1 MQDRTET
8 YDSLEMLK
16 SIALGRFDADG
27 IRDTLSKITTSLAKC
42 IGSSSCAIILNDNQ
56 DHHNEVF
63 GNSDFAPSPEITEHN
78 PLIDKVL
85 GTGNPDR
92 ATSDG
97 IVSICVPVKYGGEIY
112 GGIFAQVTAP
122 TEDTQCLLET
132 TGLYIAMAIQNVHL
146 AENAQQNEKLATAGK
161 TILNLS
167 HSVKNLL
174 QMVSGAAEVI
184 DLGLKTQQMD
194 RVQRSWDILN
204 PNLNRLRKFMLD
216 MLTYSKKRPLQVEIC
231 DFNKIIADS
240 IESLRAQ
247 LSKEMTPKINF
258 GIDRAIPAVRLD
270 GEMILEMAL
279 NIILNAI
286 EIVDEKNGVVS
297 VETHYLHD
305 KKAIELVV
313 VDNGKG
319 MDGEMKEKLFVPFES
334 GKAKMGT
341 GLGMAIAKQIIDR
354 HNGAIIVESE
364 VGKGTTMRVRLPV
377 DFVG

>member
-1 MQDRTET
+1 MQDRTEIS
-8 YDSLEMLK
+8 DSLEMLK
-16 SIALGRFDADG
+16 SIALSRFHADD
-27 IRDTLSKITTSLAKC
+27 IRETLSKITTSLAKC

-63 GNSDFAPSPEITEHN
+63 GNSDFSPSPEITEHN

-92 ATSDG
+92 VTSDG
-97 IVSICVPVKYGGEIY
+97 VVSICVPVKTGGEIY
-112 GGIFAQVTAP
+112 GCIFAQLTAP

-146 AENAQQNEKLATAGK
+146 AENAKQNEKLAAAGK

-184 DLGLKTQQMD
+184 DLGLKTKQMD
-194 RVQRSWDILN
+194 RVQRSWEILN
-204 PNLNRLRKFMLD
+204 PNVNRLRKFMLD

-231 DFNKIIADS
+231 DFNKIITDAID
-240 IESLRAQ
+240 SLRAHM
-247 LSKEMTPKINF
+247 SSEIPKLNI

-270 GEMILEMAL
+270 GEMVLEMAL

-286 EIVDEKNGVVS
+286 EIVDEENGVVG

-319 MDGEMKEKLFVPFES
+319 MDEEMKEKLFIPFES

-354 HNGAIIVESE
+354 HNGTIIVESE
-364 VGKGTTMRVRLPV
+364 VGKGTTMRVHLPV
-377 DFVG
+377 DFVD